1 MRVLGIDPGI
11 AETGYGVVVVEGPRA
26 RPLDHGVLTT
36 SSAQRLEQR
45 VAEIHTHVA
54 DLIARHRPDAVA
66 LEDLYVGGNPRTVLS
81 VGHARG
87 AVLSACGL
95 AGVPA
100 TGYAPAE
107 IKATVCGYGRADKQ
121 QVQRMVTAILGMT
134 APPRSD
140 HESDA
145 LAVAVCHAQ
154 AARAA
159 GAAGRVRVVG

>member
-11 AETGYGVVVVEGPRA
+11 AETGFGVVVVEGPRA
-26 RPLDHGVLTT
+26 RAIDHGVLTT
-36 SSAQRLEQR
+36 SSVQRLEQR
-45 VAEIHTHVA
+45 IADIHTRMA
-54 DLIARHRPDAVA
+54 DLIVRHRPDAVA
-66 LEDLYVGGNPRTVLS
+66 LEDLYIGSNPRTVLS

-107 IKATVCGYGRADKQ
+107 IKATVCGYGRADKR
-121 QVQRMVTAILGMT
+121 QVQRMVTAILGMER
-134 APPRSD
+134 PPQSD
-140 HESDA
+140 HAADA

-154 AARAA
+154 AVRAA
-159 GAAGRVRVVG
+159 GATGRVRVVG